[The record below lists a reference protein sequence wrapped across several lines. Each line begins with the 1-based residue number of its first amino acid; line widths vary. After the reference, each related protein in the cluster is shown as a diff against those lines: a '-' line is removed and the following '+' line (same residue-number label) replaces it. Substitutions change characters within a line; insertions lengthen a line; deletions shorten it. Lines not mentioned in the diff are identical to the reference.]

1 MITLRP
7 KKPITLTEPLV
18 ERVQVALVAD
28 PSTPNS
34 GVGRYT
40 RMLTKGLP
48 DAGVRSA
55 RFEPAP
61 PELPGLLGDRTALRE
76 LLRRYPLWASYPPA
90 EIYHLTSQNLAGLL
104 LFCRPRGRTI
114 VTVHDMPARPLR
126 TSRRQ
131 DGHSNATER
140 MLNRLALAG
149 LRNADRL
156 VTNSWHLKSC
166 LVNQLSI
173 RPDMIDVIYPGIDHQ
188 RYRPQLCPPEVRE
201 RHGLRDNRRYLITV
215 GADEPRKN
223 LGALLQ
229 ALALLRRTQPDI
241 ELLKIGR
248 PGLAAERK
256 RLTDLATDL
265 GVAGAVHFLDDVPEE
280 DMPLLYSQSS
290 LCVLPSHDEGF
301 GFPAL
306 EAMACGTPV
315 VYAASAALPE
325 VVGRSGLTFKAGPDE
340 HKELA
345 AMITDALDERTA
357 RLLRSAGMGRSG
369 SYRWPQ
375 TINNLIETY
384 QRCEP
389 NFKQEWTV

>member
-7 KKPITLTEPLV
+7 KKPITLTEPLA
-18 ERVQVALVAD
+18 ERVQVALVTG

-34 GVGRYT
+34 GVGRYART
-40 RMLTKGLP
+40 LAKGLP

-55 RFEPAP
+55 RFEPPP
-61 PELPGLLGDRTALRE
+61 PELPGLLGDRAALRE
-76 LLRRYPLWASYPPA
+76 LLRRYPLWASYPSA

-104 LFCRPRGRTI
+104 LVCRPRGRTV
-114 VTVHDMPARPLR
+114 VTVHDMPARAPR
-126 TSRRQ
+126 ASRQ
-131 DGHSNATER
+131 DGNSSAAMR
-140 MLNRLALAG
+140 MLDRLALAG

-156 VTNSWHLKSC
+156 VANSWHIKAC

-173 RPDMIDVIYPGIDHQ
+173 RPDRIDVVYPGIDHQ
-188 RYRPQLCPPEVRE
+188 HYRPQLCPPEVRE
-201 RHGLRDNRRYLITV
+201 RHGLRDDRRYLITV
-215 GADEPRKN
+215 GTDEPRKN
-223 LGALLQ
+223 QGALLR
-229 ALALLRRTQPDI
+229 ALALLRRSRPEI

-248 PGLAAERK
+248 PGPAAERK
-256 RLTDLATDL
+256 RLTDQATDL

-280 DMPLLYSQSS
+280 DMPLLYSLSS

-306 EAMACGTPV
+306 EAMACGIPV

-345 AMITDALDERTA
+345 AVIAEALDERTA

-389 NFKQEWTV
+389 TFKQDWAI